1 MKISSSAF
9 TSGQLIPTIY
19 TCDGHSINP
28 PLTVESIPLGTMSL
42 TITFDDPDATLGTF
56 HHWLVWNIPANMQ
69 NIPENWN
76 PTNAVQ
82 GESSSGQKKYVGP
95 CPPKG
100 QHRYIFTVYALN
112 TTLNLP
118 SSAKRSDID
127 KAMEG
132 HVLDSGQLMGLY
144 SR

>member
-56 HHWLVWNIPANMQ
+56 NHWLVWNIPANMQ